1 VGEGDQIREYQTGVR
16 CLRASDRRWG
26 HTGSFR
32 FGANVWTLLEV
43 KRTLARTEASRVAGV
58 TRRPLFHDQQK
69 SFCQSSRRAATR

>member
-32 FGANVWTLLEV
+32 CGANVWTLLEV
-43 KRTLARTEASRVAGV
+43 KRTLAARHGRVDPKRLTLSRH
-58 TRRPLFHDQQK
+58 TPH
-69 SFCQSSRRAATR
+69 